1 MSEDTVLVGRVLMA
15 TEKQWT
21 NLSSEE
27 KREERFKRWLS
38 PSDVTFVSP
47 EAEQAY
53 KARITRFIK
62 VIKLEEPD
70 RVPVMLPAGFFPA
83 TYAGSSFKTVM
94 YNYDELRRAWLKFL
108 QDFEMDSFTGPVFV
122 HPGRVLDILDYKLLK
137 WPGHGLADNATTYQY
152 VEGEYMLPEEYD
164 ALIKDPLDYLIR
176 TWLPRT
182 VGAFGGFRK
191 LGQVPLIEYIP
202 ILYITQ
208 FADPEVR
215 ASVLALLDAAQEGA
229 KWLKA
234 VGDVTQVVRESGV
247 PSLFGAR
254 SRAPFDF
261 LGDSLR
267 GTKGIMLDMYKRP
280 EKLQEAMERVT
291 PIIIDRTVNAAKLSE
306 NPVVIFTL
314 HKGPGSFMSNKQFE
328 TFYWP
333 SLKKVMLGLIEE
345 GLVPM
350 PFAEGDY
357 MPRLDIIKDMP
368 RGTVIWYFEVVDMAK
383 AKEIVGGDA
392 CIAGNLPTSVLCTG
406 TRREVIERCRR
417 LIETC
422 APGGGYILA
431 GGAAIDEGDP
441 DNLRAMTE
449 AAKEY
454 GTYR

>member
-1 MSEDTVLVGRVLMA
+1 ME
-15 TEKQWT
+15 TERKWAD
-21 NLSSEE
+21 LSPEE
-27 KREERFKRWLS
+27 RREERFKRWLL
-38 PSDVTFVSP
+38 PHDVKFSSA
-47 EAEQAY
+47 EAEEGY
-53 KARITRFIK
+53 KERVTRFIK

-83 TYAGSSFKTVM
+83 TYAGSTLKKVM
-94 YNYDELRRAWLKFL
+94 YDYDELRRSWLIFL
-108 QDFEMDSFTGPVFV
+108 HDFELDTFSGPVFT
-122 HPGRVLDILDYKLLK
+122 HPGKVFDILDYKLQQ
-137 WPGHGLADNATTYQY
+137 WPGHGLPENSSSYQY
-152 VEGEYMLPEEYD
+152 VEGEYMFPEEYD

-182 VGAFGGFRK
+182 VGAFGAFRK
-191 LGQVPLIEYIP
+191 LGQVPLIEYLP
-202 ILYITQ
+202 ISYITQ

-229 KWLKA
+229 KWLRA
-234 VGDVTQVVRESGV
+234 VGDVSRIVRESGV
-247 PSLFGAR
+247 PSLLGGR

-267 GTKGIMLDMYKRP
+267 GTKGVMLDMYKRP

-291 PIIIDRTVNAAKLSE
+291 PIIIERTVSGADAAGS
-306 NPVVIFTL
+306 PVVIFTL
-314 HKGPGSFMSNKQFE
+314 HKGPGGFMSNKQFE

-333 SLKKVMLGLIEE
+333 SLKKVMMGLIDQ

-357 MPRLDIIKDMP
+357 IPRLEIIKDMP
-368 RGTVIWYFEVVDMAK
+368 RGAVIWYFEVMDMAK
-383 AKEIVGGDA
+383 AKKVLGDNA
-392 CIAGNLPTSVLCTG
+392 CIAGNLPASILCTG
-406 TRREVIERCRR
+406 TPHQVKESCRQ

-431 GGAAIDEGDP
+431 GGAAIDEGNP
-441 DNLRAMTE
+441 DNLRAVME

-454 GTYR
+454 GVYKKSIKNNF

>member
-1 MSEDTVLVGRVLMA
+1 MG
-15 TEKQWT
+15 TERHWQD
-21 NLSSEE
+21 LSPDE

-38 PSDVTFVSP
+38 PTGIPFSSP

-53 KARITRFIK
+53 KKRVARFIS

-70 RVPVMLPAGFFPA
+70 RVPVMIPAGFFPA
-83 TYAGSSFKTVM
+83 SYAGSTFKKVM
-94 YNYDELRRAWLKFL
+94 YDYDELRRAWLKFN
-108 QDFEMDSFTGPVFV
+108 QDFEMDSFAGPAFV
-122 HPGRVLDILDYKLLK
+122 HPGRILDMLDYKLLQ
-137 WPGHGLADNATTYQY
+137 WPGHGLADNALTYQF

-182 VGAFGGFRK
+182 VGSFSGFRK
-191 LGQVPLIEYIP
+191 LGQIPLIEYLPIP
-202 ILYITQ
+202 YISQ

-215 ASVLALLDAAQEGA
+215 TSVLALLDAAQEGA
-229 KWLKA
+229 KWLAA
-234 VGDVTQVVRESGV
+234 VGDVARVVRASGV
-247 PSLFGAR
+247 PSLMGGR

-267 GTKGIMLDMYKRP
+267 GTKGVMLDMYKRP

-291 PIIIDRTVNAAKLSE
+291 PIIIERTVNSTNLSE
-306 NPVVIFTL
+306 SPVVIFTL
-314 HKGPGSFMSNKQFE
+314 HKGPGGFMSNKQFE

-368 RGTVIWYFEVVDMAK
+368 RGTVIWYFEDVDMAR
-383 AKEIVGGDA
+383 AKKIVGKDA
-392 CIAGNLPTSVLCTG
+392 CIAGNLSTSILCTG
-406 TRREVIERCRR
+406 TPDQVKESCRR

-422 APGGGYILA
+422 GSGGGYILA
-431 GGAAIDEGDP
+431 GSAAIDEGNP
-441 DNLRAMTE
+441 ENLRAMME

-454 GTYR
+454 GVYKR

>member
-1 MSEDTVLVGRVLMA
+1 
-15 TEKQWT
+15 
-21 NLSSEE
+21 
-27 KREERFKRWLS
+27 
-38 PSDVTFVSP
+38 
-47 EAEQAY
+47 
-53 KARITRFIK
+53 
-62 VIKLEEPD
+62 
-70 RVPVMLPAGFFPA
+70 
-83 TYAGSSFKTVM
+83 
-94 YNYDELRRAWLKFL
+94 
-108 QDFEMDSFTGPVFV
+108 
-122 HPGRVLDILDYKLLK
+122 
-137 WPGHGLADNATTYQY
+137 
-152 VEGEYMLPEEYD
+152 
-164 ALIKDPLDYLIR
+164 
-176 TWLPRT
+176 LPRT

-229 KWLKA
+229 KWLEA

-267 GTKGIMLDMYKRP
+267 GTKGVMLDMYKRP

-314 HKGPGSFMSNKQFE
+314 HKGPGGFMSNKQFE

-383 AKEIVGGDA
+383 AKEIVGRDA
-392 CIAGNLPTSVLCTG
+392 CIAGNLSTSVLCTG
-406 TRREVIERCRR
+406 TRQEVKERCRR

-454 GTYR
+454 GTYRKL